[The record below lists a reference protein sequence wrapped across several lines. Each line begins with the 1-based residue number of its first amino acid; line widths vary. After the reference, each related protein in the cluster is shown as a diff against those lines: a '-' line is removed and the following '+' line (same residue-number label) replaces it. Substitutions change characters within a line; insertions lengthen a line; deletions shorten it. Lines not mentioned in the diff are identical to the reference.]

1 MRGHRLGQQDERVP
15 SAPPQWQCGAS
26 GTAPAALSAR
36 LRPGKQPE
44 VSPTSACWRSNVRSS
59 SGNGRHPMCVP
70 SPVLSDDELVVG
82 RQLRQQPLPC
92 ALANCASHHH
102 AVYAGHLRRGFR
114 RWTYLT
120 QVQQAMAYETAIA
133 HWRRLK
139 HDAEART
146 MGVLYW
152 QLNDVWQVRNL
163 SHASHP
169 HRWCACLHGKDSELR
184 SRVRTTRSRLR
195 S

>member
-1 MRGHRLGQQDERVP
+1 MGLTSANAGCP
-15 SAPPQWQCGAS
+15 SCDLEAAAAIRCAAHGEWTPVAKLLVL
-26 GTAPAALSAR
+26 PAAAATAAPRCHRRIDL
-36 LRPGKQPE
+36 
-44 VSPTSACWRSNVRSS
+44 SPTRLWVC
-59 SGNGRHPMCVP
+59 H
-70 SPVLSDDELVVG
+70 LS
-82 RQLRQQPLPC
+82 
-92 ALANCASHHH
+92 
-102 AVYAGHLRRGFR
+102 RGFR

-163 SHASHP
+163 SYDWRP
-169 HRWCACLHGKDSELR
+169 CRWYACLRGKEK
-184 SRVRTTRSRLR
+184 SR
-195 S
+195 